1 VLENDKLRVVF
12 AEDGAIVSALDKDYR
27 REVIAEAANRLV
39 TYHDEGDA
47 WDFAPD
53 YRYGPVQ
60 RCPLQSAERLVDGPR
75 AIIRHQYRMG
85 TSTIDQDIVL
95 TSGSRRLEFHT
106 RVDWQEDHTML
117 RTSFPVLV
125 RASEATCDIQF
136 GSVKRPTHRNTGWDM
151 ARDEVCAHK
160 WVDLSQ
166 GDYGVALLN
175 DSKYGHCMRDN
186 VIDLNLLRSPTT
198 PDPTADRGFHEFAY
212 ALLSHPG
219 DYVEGG
225 VVRAAYEFNVPLRLV
240 DVKPTSDGHLP
251 RELSLFA
258 VDAGNVM
265 IETVKRA
272 EDSAE
277 VIVRLY
283 EWAGKTT
290 HSRLRSGLEVDR
302 AWMSDIM
309 EHTVDE
315 IPVSEACLDVSLA
328 PFEILTLK
336 LSIGAPP
343 R

>member
-1 VLENDKLRVVF
+1 MSVKGSWHLVRDSPAMGYAVVDLASESAIPSDLVAREQVLENDKLRVVF
-12 AEDGAIVSALDKDYR
+12 AEDGAIVSVLDKDYR

-39 TYHDEGDA
+39 IYHDEGDA

-175 DSKYGHCMRDN
+175 DSKYGHCIRDN
-186 VIDLNLLRSPTT
+186 VIDLNLLAGRP
-198 PDPTADRGFHEFAY
+198 R
-212 ALLSHPG
+212 
-219 DYVEGG
+219 
-225 VVRAAYEFNVPLRLV
+225 
-240 DVKPTSDGHLP
+240 PTSRPTGDFTNSP
-251 RELSLFA
+251 MCCFP
-258 VDAGNVM
+258 
-265 IETVKRA
+265 TRA
-272 EDSAE
+272 
-277 VIVRLY
+277 ITWR
-283 EWAGKTT
+283 G
-290 HSRLRSGLEVDR
+290 
-302 AWMSDIM
+302 WMSDIM

-315 IPVSEACLDVSLA
+315 IPDSEACLDVSLA